1 MDPKASV
8 RAVCERYLRSL
19 AAERDLS
26 PLSVEAYRRDLTQF
40 SEWLE
45 RAGTTLLIDVDR
57 RALRRYVAYLGER
70 RYARRSIAR
79 KASAVRSLLRWAVL
93 HDVIAVDPSADLS
106 VPKLD
111 RPLPKVLKAAAA
123 QELCDAPDPATPEGA
138 RDRVLLELMYGSG
151 VRVAELCGLD
161 VDHVDVAHGRL
172 RVTGK
177 GRKERQLPMSDAA
190 RRAFVVYLGD
200 GREKLLEKA
209 PEGPDRFALFLNRR
223 GKRLGPR
230 SVRQLMT
237 KYQNAQGLPHA
248 SPHALRHSFATH
260 LLDGGADLRT
270 VQELLGHENLATT
283 QIYTH
288 VSTERLR
295 AVYEQSHP
303 RA

>member
-8 RAVCERYLRSL
+8 RAISERYLRSL

-190 RRAFVVYLGD
+190 RRALVMYLGD
-200 GREKLLEKA
+200 GRKKLLEKA
-209 PEGPDRFALFLNRR
+209 PEGPDGFALFLNRR
-223 GKRLGPR
+223 GNRLGPR

-237 KYQNAQGLPHA
+237 KYQNARGLPHA